1 MTDMRLG
8 IDVGGTFTDFVL
20 ATPDS
25 NRWITHKES
34 STPEDP
40 SLAVELGLKSI
51 FSNFSL
57 SPSQVTLVVH
67 GTTLGLNT
75 ILQQKGSETALVVS
89 KGNQDILELA
99 RGRMPSPY
107 NFHLP
112 RDEPLIPRDRVFEI
126 GGRCT
131 ADGLTLIRP
140 SDDEIDDLAQKI
152 AAHHV
157 SSVAITL
164 INSYIDPT
172 VENEV
177 AELLGNRLPQVM
189 ITPSTRIWPEIREY
203 ERAMLAVMNAYIHPL
218 LDSYYARLEQRF
230 QSLGVEASLYITGS
244 NGGTLSVESARQR
257 PVDTLLSGPASG
269 VVATCSLGDHE
280 KRRELVAIDMGGT
293 SCDMSITRNGEP
305 VLTTSAKVGGF
316 PLISPT
322 VDVSAIGAGGGSI
335 IWIDNQG
342 ILKVGPTSAGADPGP
357 VSYGRGGTQPTISDC
372 FLASGIIDPGSFLG
386 GRMKLNGEAAVSA
399 LNHLSEQ
406 LGFSGPE
413 APFRVADAALQVTT
427 AMMSSELYKE
437 LAQRGVDPRGR
448 FLMAYG
454 GAGPT
459 LGAALA
465 DEAKLG
471 GVLVPMSPGTLCAF
485 GAITSQ
491 VSRNFVRSIR
501 QSLDGSIKPMDAI
514 LSAVADLSE
523 EARLWAAREGEGKG
537 DQLGTP
543 VIDMTAD
550 MRYSG
555 QAYEL
560 EVALPENVTLLTSEL
575 LSTLFHKKHEKA
587 YGFPDLESQ
596 VEVINI
602 RIRIARPM
610 PKLPSERLE
619 SSASPLSPRTV
630 RQIFWRNEWLS
641 ADVYSRSD
649 MRAGQ
654 KVIGPAVIEQS
665 DTTTWLPPDWSGV
678 VLTSG
683 TLELQPGPRS

>member
-1 MTDMRLG
+1 MTEMRLG

-40 SLAVELGLKSI
+40 SLAVEIGLKTI
-51 FSNFSL
+51 FSNYSL
-57 SPSQVTLVVH
+57 LPEQVTLVVH
-67 GTTLGLNT
+67 GTTLGLNA
-75 ILQQKGSETALVVS
+75 ILQHKGSETALVVS
-89 KGNQDILELA
+89 QGNQDVLELA

-107 NFHLP
+107 NFLLP

-140 SDDEIDDLAQKI
+140 SEGEIDVLVEKI

-157 SSVAITL
+157 SSVAVTL

-218 LDSYYARLEQRF
+218 LDSYYARLEQRLK
-230 QSLGVEASLYITGS
+230 SIGVEASLYITGS

-280 KRRELVAIDMGGT
+280 QRNDLVAIDMGGT

-305 VLTTSAKVGGF
+305 VLTTTAKVGGF

-335 IWIDNQG
+335 VWIDNQG

-372 FLASGIIDPGSFLG
+372 FLASGIIDPDSFLG
-386 GRMKLNGEAAVSA
+386 GRMTLDAQAAVTA
-399 LNHLSEQ
+399 LGGLSEQ
-406 LGFSGPE
+406 LGFSDPD
-413 APFRVADAALQVTT
+413 APFRVSDAALQVTT

-448 FLMAYG
+448 FLMVYG

-465 DEAKLG
+465 DEAKLA
-471 GVLVPMSPGTLCAF
+471 GVLVPMSPGTLCAL

-491 VSRNFVRSIR
+491 VSRNFVRSVR
-501 QSLDGSIKPMDAI
+501 MNLDGSTKPIDVI
-514 LSAVADLSE
+514 SSALTDLSE
-523 EARLWAAREGEGKG
+523 QARRWAEGEGEE

-560 EVALPENVTLLTSEL
+560 EVMLPETGAPLSSEL
-575 LSTLFHKKHEKA
+575 LSDLFHKKHEKV

-596 VEVINI
+596 VEIINI
-602 RIRIARPM
+602 RLSIARSL
-610 PKLPSERLE
+610 PKLPSERLKH
-619 SSASPLSPRTV
+619 STSVLSPSNL

-649 MRAGQ
+649 FSVGQ
-654 KVIGPAVIEQS
+654 NIIGPAIIEQP
-665 DTTTWLPPDWSGV
+665 DTTTWLPPNWSGV

-683 TLELQPGPRS
+683 TLELRPGLSS

>member
-1 MTDMRLG
+1 MADLRLG

-20 ATPDS
+20 ADPES
-25 NRWITHKES
+25 KKWITHKES
-34 STPEDP
+34 STPDDP
-40 SLAVELGLKSI
+40 SLAVEIGLKEI
-51 FSNFSL
+51 FSNHSL
-57 SPSQVTLVVH
+57 SPDRVTLVVH
-67 GTTLGLNT
+67 GTTLGLNA

-89 KGNQDILELA
+89 QGNQDVLELA

-107 NFHLP
+107 NFLLP

-140 SDDEIDDLAQKI
+140 SEDELDALAEKI
-152 AAHHV
+152 AAHQV

-177 AELLGNRLPQVM
+177 AELLSKRLPYVM

-218 LDSYYARLEQRF
+218 LDSYYERLEQRLK
-230 QSLGVEASLYITGS
+230 SVGVEASLYITGS

-269 VVATCSLGDHE
+269 VVATCSLGSQE
-280 KRRELVAIDMGGT
+280 ERSELVAIDMGGT
-293 SCDMSITRNGEP
+293 SCDMSITQNGQP
-305 VLTTSAKVGGF
+305 VLTTTSKVGSF

-335 IWIDNQG
+335 VWIDNQG

-357 VSYGRGGTQPTISDC
+357 VSYGRGGTRPTISDC
-372 FLASGIIDPGSFLG
+372 FLTSGIIDSDAFLG
-386 GRMKLNGEAAVSA
+386 GRMKLDVEASVAA
-399 LNHLSEQ
+399 LGRLSEQ
-406 LGFSGPE
+406 LAFSGPD
-413 APFRVADAALQVTT
+413 ASFRVADAALQVTT
-427 AMMSSELYKE
+427 AMMASELYKE

-465 DEAKLG
+465 DEAKLR

-485 GAITSQ
+485 GAVASQ

-501 QSLDGSIKPMDAI
+501 QNLDGSSGPLDVI
-514 LSAVADLSE
+514 LTALSDLSE
-523 EARLWAAREGEGKG
+523 QARRWADEEGEE
-537 DQLGTP
+537 DQLGIP
-543 VIDMTAD
+543 VINRTAD

-560 EVALPENVTLLTSEL
+560 EVVLPENVPSLTSEA
-575 LSTLFHKKHEKA
+575 LSTLFHKEHEKA

-602 RIRIARPM
+602 RIRIARSM

-619 SSASPLSPRTV
+619 ESRSPLSARAR

-641 ADVYSRSD
+641 ADIYSRSN
-649 MRAGQ
+649 MRASH
-654 KVIGPAVIEQS
+654 KITGPAVIEQS
-665 DTTTWLPPDWSGV
+665 DTTTWLPPEWRCV

-683 TLELQPGPRS
+683 TLELQPESHL